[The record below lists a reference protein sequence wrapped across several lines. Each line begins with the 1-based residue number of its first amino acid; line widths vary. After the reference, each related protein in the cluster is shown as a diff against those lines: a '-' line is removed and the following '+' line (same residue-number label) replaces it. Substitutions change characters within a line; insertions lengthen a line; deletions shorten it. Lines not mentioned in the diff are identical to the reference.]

1 MMLTSDDIK
10 GIIPATILPMTEDYK
25 PDLGNLKSYM
35 KWLEPQGISAVAVNA
50 ELGEA
55 PQLSWNERLSVVET
69 VKLTIGDSTPII
81 SGLLAI
87 NTDEAVQRARD
98 LKSAGADAV
107 LVFPIPAYQGHP
119 LPFELPYQYH
129 SSIAE
134 ADIPMILFNLT
145 PSLGGVILSADILG
159 GLVEIPQVIGL
170 KEASFDAQ
178 TFVSVRDALNSAT
191 RRITLLTG
199 NDPFIYESM
208 VMGADGALIGFG
220 TLATELQV
228 RMFKAAQTGDYEL
241 GQAIWDRLLPL
252 EQVIFGAP
260 ARDCRARIK
269 AALTRLGIIDRCVV
283 RPPLL
288 PLSQSAQEEVWSAL
302 AKAELLDT

>member
-1 MMLTSDDIK
+1 
-10 GIIPATILPMTEDYK
+10 
-25 PDLGNLKSYM
+25 M

-55 PQLSWNERLSVVET
+55 PQLSWEERLSVVET
-69 VKLTIGDSTPII
+69 VKLTIGDSTPIV

-87 NTDEAVQRARD
+87 NTEEAVQRARD

-107 LVFPIPAYQGHP
+107 LVFPIPAYQGNP
-119 LPFELPYQYH
+119 LPFELPYAYH
-129 SSIAE
+129 SAIAD

-145 PSLGGVILSADILG
+145 PSLGGVILSAEILG

-178 TFVSVRDALNSAT
+178 TFISGRDALNSAS

-199 NDPFIYESM
+199 NDPFIYESL

-228 RMFKAAQTGDYEL
+228 KMLNAVKTGDYEL
-241 GQAIWDRLLPL
+241 GQQIWDRLLPL
-252 EQVIFGAP
+252 EQVIFGTP

-269 AALTRLGIIDRCVV
+269 AALNRLGIVDRCVV
-283 RPPLL
+283 RPPLM
-288 PLSQSAQEEVWSAL
+288 PLSQSDQETVWSAL
-302 AKAELLDT
+302 EKAELLDS

>member
-1 MMLTSDDIK
+1 MALTSEDLK

-25 PDLGNLKSYM
+25 PDLENLKSYM

-55 PQLSWNERLSVVET
+55 PQLSWEERLSVVET
-69 VKLTIGDSTPII
+69 VKLTIGDSTPIV

-87 NTDEAVQRARD
+87 NTEEAVQRARD

-107 LVFPIPAYQGHP
+107 LVFPIPAYQGNP
-119 LPFELPYQYH
+119 LPFELPYAYH
-129 SSIAE
+129 SAIAD

-145 PSLGGVILSADILG
+145 PSLGGVILSAEILG

-178 TFVSVRDALNSAT
+178 TFISVRDALNSAS

-199 NDPFIYESM
+199 NDPFIYESL

-228 RMFKAAQTGDYEL
+228 KMLNAVKTGDYEL
-241 GQAIWDRLLPL
+241 GQQIWDRLLPL
-252 EQVIFGAP
+252 EQVIFGTP

-269 AALTRLGIIDRCVV
+269 AALNSLGIVDRCVV
-283 RPPLL
+283 RPPLM
-288 PLSQSAQEEVWSAL
+288 PLSQSDQETVWSAL
-302 AKAELLDT
+302 EKAELLDS